1 MFINVLDAHESLEGH
16 GVSTMVSADVA
27 QVILCLR
34 DLGLGMKKISREIK
48 VSRNTVR
55 RYSRSGGWEPY
66 KRTTRGG
73 QLSGLESWLE
83 AEFIKHHGNC
93 DVLRQELKRQHG
105 LDVHIRT
112 IQRAVKPLRTRMVAS
127 ALATVRFETPPG
139 EQLQIDFGTK
149 TIMIGDAPQK
159 VCLFVA
165 TLGYSRRCYVRAFDG
180 ERQGSWFAG
189 IEGALQHFGG
199 MPRHLLIDNPTS
211 MVHRHNRVTGDFRLN
226 ATFEEFL
233 RYWTLSVIACQS
245 SRARTKGKDERNVG
259 YVKSN
264 CIAGHT
270 FSSWNALE
278 EHIAWWMREVS
289 DVHRHST
296 TNERPIDLYDRTER
310 ASLRTLP
317 ERPPFHTERHLV
329 RVVHQDAHVG
339 VDQNRYSVPWMH
351 IGEQVQIIVSQDSV
365 SISSGGNE
373 IALHQRASGHRVTT
387 SNPQHLD
394 GILRRASRPVIQ
406 LPTGLVTPI
415 YRSPKEY
422 DIFSGGSW

>member
-16 GVSTMVSADVA
+16 GVSTMVSADIA

-139 EQLQIDFGTK
+139 EHLQIDFGTK

-159 VCLFVA
+159 VFLFVA

-199 MPRHLLIDNPTS
+199 MPRHLLIDKALQHFVCKLSSLGQLTGGLLSPLLGS
-211 MVHRHNRVTGDFRLN
+211 GRFFQAAIRH
-226 ATFEEFL
+226 
-233 RYWTLSVIACQS
+233 
-245 SRARTKGKDERNVG
+245 
-259 YVKSN
+259 
-264 CIAGHT
+264 
-270 FSSWNALE
+270 
-278 EHIAWWMREVS
+278 
-289 DVHRHST
+289 
-296 TNERPIDLYDRTER
+296 
-310 ASLRTLP
+310 
-317 ERPPFHTERHLV
+317 
-329 RVVHQDAHVG
+329 
-339 VDQNRYSVPWMH
+339 
-351 IGEQVQIIVSQDSV
+351 
-365 SISSGGNE
+365 
-373 IALHQRASGHRVTT
+373 
-387 SNPQHLD
+387 
-394 GILRRASRPVIQ
+394 
-406 LPTGLVTPI
+406 
-415 YRSPKEY
+415 
-422 DIFSGGSW
+422 